1 MQLNGITVSQHQ
13 QLDNYSCIPMSVEL
27 VLKLLGRIPTDN
39 YDLQHEWRNRTNGSF
54 AQFDGRTIAG
64 VKFRLQF
71 SLARDDK
78 FPLDDLFKTIEN
90 ELAANRYVIVSLAVS
105 GGWHMF
111 VIYEQLPS
119 GEFRAVSK
127 IPGRAET
134 LVAEQVKTIVRKM
147 KGTDILTYEVL
158 DVPPC
163 NENLI

>member
-1 MQLNGITVSQHQ
+1 VQLETNIVSQHQ

-27 VLKLLGRIPTDN
+27 VLKLLGRISTDN
-39 YDLQHEWRNRTNGSF
+39 YDLQREWRNRTDGSF
-54 AQFDGRTIAG
+54 AAFDGRTIAG

-78 FPLDDLFKTIEN
+78 FPLEDLFKTIEN

-111 VIYEQLPS
+111 VLYEQLPS

-127 IPGRAET
+127 IPSRTEMLIAN
-134 LVAEQVKTIVRKM
+134 QVRTAIRQM
-147 KGTDILTYEVL
+147 KGTDILTYEISNVSSGS
-158 DVPPC
+158 
-163 NENLI
+163 EN